1 MFKLAL
7 LLTITVLSFLFKILP
22 SNFISEILKLYSI
35 YTYCKLASVLLSSH
49 IEYSNIFQNNK

>member
-1 MFKLAL
+1 L

-35 YTYCKLASVLLSSH
+35 YTYCKLASVLLSSR

>member
-1 MFKLAL
+1 MLKLAL

-35 YTYCKLASVLLSSH
+35 YTYCKLASVLLSSR